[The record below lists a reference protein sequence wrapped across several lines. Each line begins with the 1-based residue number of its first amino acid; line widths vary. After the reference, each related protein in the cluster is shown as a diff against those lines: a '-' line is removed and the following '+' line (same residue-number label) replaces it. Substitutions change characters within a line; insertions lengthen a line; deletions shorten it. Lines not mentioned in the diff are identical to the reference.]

1 MRFRI
6 NPSIV
11 QGGAYTIQ
19 QSINIS
25 HNNACGTSLETAT
38 PLGTGAFS
46 FFSLKNSLDDML
58 RVEAVQ
64 QAFITIEQTG
74 TAYVKTPTTATQVA
88 FLESIQNYALTLYT
102 VLPTNPPEGYLY
114 RLSVYDA
121 SGATIWE
128 SSSPSTLIVTG
139 GALTTVPLL
148 TNPYG
153 QTTTDLYGIFQAPCL
168 FSYLN
173 PSAIQIINS
182 PYLFNQTAFPESI
195 LSIATLV
202 VGVSRQTNYANSGY
216 GYAARQSSPRSGIG
230 LGYYTS
236 FYQTIFS
243 ETKSVV
249 DVIYVRLGLVQR
261 VN

>member
-1 MRFRI
+1 MRI
-6 NPSIV
+6 NPGIV

-19 QSINIS
+19 QSINLS
-25 HNNACGTSLETAT
+25 HRNACGISTATIT
-38 PLGTGAFS
+38 PLGTGQFS
-46 FFSLKNSLDDML
+46 FYSMKNTLDEML
-58 RVEAVQ
+58 SVEAVK
-64 QAFITIEQTG
+64 QAFITMQQTG
-74 TAYVKTPTTATQVA
+74 KAYVESPTTTTQVA

-168 FSYLN
+168 FGYLN
-173 PSAIQIINS
+173 PSALQIINS

-195 LSIATLV
+195 LSIATVV
-202 VGVSRQTNYANSGY
+202 VGVSSQKSFANSGY

-230 LGYYTS
+230 LGYYVS

-243 ETKSVV
+243 ETGNVV
-249 DVIYVRLGLVQR
+249 DVIFARIGLVQR